1 VNPKAH
7 QKFMEEAQK
16 LGKVCKAFLI
26 ENAQH
31 ELLIEK
37 DEQRIETINQIFNYF
52 NKY

>member
-1 VNPKAH
+1 MNPKAH
-7 QKFMEEAQK
+7 QKFIEEAQE
-16 LGKVCKAFLI
+16 LGKTCEAFLI

-37 DEQRIETINQIFNYF
+37 DEQRTETINQIFTYY